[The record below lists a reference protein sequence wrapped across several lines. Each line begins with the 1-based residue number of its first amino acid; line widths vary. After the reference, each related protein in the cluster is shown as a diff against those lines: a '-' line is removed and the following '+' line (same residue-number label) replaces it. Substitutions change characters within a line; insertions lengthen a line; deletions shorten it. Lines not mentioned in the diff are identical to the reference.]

1 MAGTRKGEEVDMRSV
16 VLPQEVR
23 EEDPSMNKSLCPNV
37 ASGTKGLGRGC
48 PGFFPGLS
56 GNTMHGEELDE
67 QNHRSKKE

>member
-56 GNTMHGEELDE
+56 GNTMPREELDE